1 MHLLRFY
8 WKLRNVPIYTF
19 EDLYEIYIHPLDCDR
34 LREYRVTVKNCIHF
48 TYHWGFLGFLDSCN
62 WFHHSKRPQFVG
74 WMLVFGTF
82 CLFYR
87 FTRFFF
93 GGGRLLGLFGV
104 VWFVWSGL
112 FGSFLFPSLF
122 VSLFACWAMNS
133 RNPSIVKILQKH
145 VLFETW
151 NATHWYHANLMIH
164 DDSAL
169 KKTFEIQG
177 SGYNDVGRSFKATAG
192 FNRND
197 KAPGVGSWNQKTQ
210 KQKLLV
216 LHQSHFFWLVKTRQK
231 KKHTQVVVFLEEV
244 CQQNAVVEGQEP

>member
-1 MHLLRFY
+1 
-8 WKLRNVPIYTF
+8 
-19 EDLYEIYIHPLDCDR
+19 
-34 LREYRVTVKNCIHF
+34 
-48 TYHWGFLGFLDSCN
+48 
-62 WFHHSKRPQFVG
+62 
-74 WMLVFGTF
+74 MLFFSTF

-87 FTRFFF
+87 FTVLPVFFF
-93 GGGRLLGLFGV
+93 GGEVAWF

-151 NATHWYHANLMIH
+151 NATHLYHANLMIH
-164 DDSAL
+164 DDSDL
-169 KKTFEIQG
+169 TQNEIQG

-197 KAPGVGSWNQKTQ
+197 KAPGVGSWNPKDTNHRNCFMLHQTSFVCFDSF
-210 KQKLLV
+210 KLLKPP
-216 LHQSHFFWLVKTRQK
+216 QQ
-231 KKHTQVVVFLEEV
+231 KHTPNRPGSVPWRSWSTKCCGWRSRTWGEFQRTGNPPRVHPGTFWWWKTSTRFFAK
-244 CQQNAVVEGQEP
+244 QHF